1 MKVVALFLLVV
12 GCAIADQTPPGT
24 STRPILTS
32 SEASNYQ
39 KSNYLQGWSPE
50 SISTSS
56 ADYTVGSGGYSTI
69 QAAVNAAIKAG
80 GSSRKHIKISAG
92 TYSEV
97 VYIPSTNV
105 PLTLYGAGSS
115 PSNTVISLSLSALIS
130 GSTYKNMVG
139 GLFSSGDPAYSM
151 FESCASKSAIG
162 TSCSSVFWV
171 KAASVQ
177 IVNLTIENSSKNTG
191 TDQAV
196 ALQTNSDKVQIE
208 NSRLL
213 GHQDTFYS
221 GGGGTTTQ
229 RSHVTN
235 TYIEGDVD
243 FVFGGGTTVFEGCTF
258 HAKADRNSEAVVFAP
273 ETDPS
278 QTYGYLVVS
287 STITGDNAYADSRKV
302 YFARSWDAGLSSA
315 NEYVAGSS
323 PNGQVVIRESTINGV
338 IPTKAPYTTATSGR
352 TYSGNAGS
360 SRNLNDALLLLA
372 VAYASATQTSPGTSS
387 RPILSST
394 EAASYTKAKYL
405 QGWTPST
412 ISTSTADYTVGSGYS
427 TIQAA
432 VNAAINAGGTTR
444 KYIKIPA
451 GTYSEVVY
459 IPNTNVPLTIY
470 GGGSAPANTVISLS
484 LSATLTGTQYKSAV
498 GSLFSSG
505 DPAYS
510 IYSSCA
516 SKSAI
521 GTSCSTVFWVQA
533 PGVQIVNLTIENS
546 SKNSGTDQAVAV
558 QTNADKVQIHNA
570 RLLGHQDTLCSGS
583 GGTTVQRS
591 HVSDCYIAGDV
602 DFVFGGGSTVFE
614 GCTFHAVAGRST
626 EAVVFAP
633 DTAPS
638 ISYGYLVIDSTITG
652 DTSFLTSK
660 EVYLARSWDSGV
672 SSSSDYV
679 AGTSP
684 NGQVVIREST
694 IDGVVSTTA
703 PYTTATSG
711 RAYSGNASSSRN
723 LNNNS
728 YNRFWEYGNS
738 GDGA

>member
-1 MKVVALFLLVV
+1 RSDKNSILALFLLVV

-177 IVNLTIENSSKNTG
+177 IVNLTIKNSSKNTG

-360 SRNLNDALLLLA
+360 SRNLND
-372 VAYASATQTSPGTSS
+372 
-387 RPILSST
+387 
-394 EAASYTKAKYL
+394 
-405 QGWTPST
+405 
-412 ISTSTADYTVGSGYS
+412 
-427 TIQAA
+427 
-432 VNAAINAGGTTR
+432 
-444 KYIKIPA
+444 
-451 GTYSEVVY
+451 
-459 IPNTNVPLTIY
+459 
-470 GGGSAPANTVISLS
+470 
-484 LSATLTGTQYKSAV
+484 
-498 GSLFSSG
+498 
-505 DPAYS
+505 
-510 IYSSCA
+510 
-516 SKSAI
+516 
-521 GTSCSTVFWVQA
+521 
-533 PGVQIVNLTIENS
+533 
-546 SKNSGTDQAVAV
+546 
-558 QTNADKVQIHNA
+558 
-570 RLLGHQDTLCSGS
+570 
-583 GGTTVQRS
+583 
-591 HVSDCYIAGDV
+591 
-602 DFVFGGGSTVFE
+602 
-614 GCTFHAVAGRST
+614 
-626 EAVVFAP
+626 
-633 DTAPS
+633 
-638 ISYGYLVIDSTITG
+638 
-652 DTSFLTSK
+652 
-660 EVYLARSWDSGV
+660 
-672 SSSSDYV
+672 
-679 AGTSP
+679 
-684 NGQVVIREST
+684 
-694 IDGVVSTTA
+694 
-703 PYTTATSG
+703 
-711 RAYSGNASSSRN
+711 GN
-723 LNNNS
+723 
-728 YNRFWEYGNS
+728 YNRFWEYANTGN
-738 GDGA
+738 AA

>member
-1 MKVVALFLLVV
+1 MK
-12 GCAIADQTPPGT
+12 
-24 STRPILTS
+24 
-32 SEASNYQ
+32 
-39 KSNYLQGWSPE
+39 
-50 SISTSS
+50 
-56 ADYTVGSGGYSTI
+56 
-69 QAAVNAAIKAG
+69 
-80 GSSRKHIKISAG
+80 
-92 TYSEV
+92 
-97 VYIPSTNV
+97 
-105 PLTLYGAGSS
+105 
-115 PSNTVISLSLSALIS
+115 
-130 GSTYKNMVG
+130 
-139 GLFSSGDPAYSM
+139 
-151 FESCASKSAIG
+151 
-162 TSCSSVFWV
+162 
-171 KAASVQ
+171 
-177 IVNLTIENSSKNTG
+177 IV
-191 TDQAV
+191 
-196 ALQTNSDKVQIE
+196 
-208 NSRLL
+208 
-213 GHQDTFYS
+213 
-221 GGGGTTTQ
+221 
-229 RSHVTN
+229 
-235 TYIEGDVD
+235 
-243 FVFGGGTTVFEGCTF
+243 
-258 HAKADRNSEAVVFAP
+258 
-273 ETDPS
+273 
-278 QTYGYLVVS
+278 
-287 STITGDNAYADSRKV
+287 
-302 YFARSWDAGLSSA
+302 
-315 NEYVAGSS
+315 
-323 PNGQVVIRESTINGV
+323 
-338 IPTKAPYTTATSGR
+338 
-352 TYSGNAGS
+352 
-360 SRNLNDALLLLA
+360 ALLLLA

-444 KYIKIPA
+444 KYIKISA